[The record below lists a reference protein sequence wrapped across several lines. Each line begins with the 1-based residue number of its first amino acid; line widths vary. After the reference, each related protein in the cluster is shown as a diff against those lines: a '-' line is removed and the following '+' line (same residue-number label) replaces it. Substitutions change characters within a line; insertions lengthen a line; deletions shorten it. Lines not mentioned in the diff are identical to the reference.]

1 MKFISKQSSNLY
13 HSSRTKVRS
22 GLEDWNEDR
31 DDDVQER
38 RKLFEKTSQECVEIF
53 QAFLVTFYRTKI
65 FAETVSA
72 EAVVGRMGHRQT
84 DPKHDRT
91 TALETLLK
99 ADDVEATSFA
109 SAATD
114 DELLV
119 DDLSRTI
126 VEVRNGVHRLS
137 KTFSTACQIIVDLFS
152 VKFFDDE
159 DDANFAAKFNH
170 QDDHVIGEL
179 KEGF

>member
-1 MKFISKQSSNLY
+1 MIHPSTCVNQQYFGEKNISNLTVVKFNY
-13 HSSRTKVRS
+13 SFCH
-22 GLEDWNEDR
+22 
-31 DDDVQER
+31 
-38 RKLFEKTSQECVEIF
+38 LFKNFPVHKNQNLT
-53 QAFLVTFYRTKI
+53 
-65 FAETVSA
+65 
-72 EAVVGRMGHRQT
+72 
-84 DPKHDRT
+84 
-91 TALETLLK
+91 
-99 ADDVEATSFA
+99 DDVEATSFA

-119 DDLSRTI
+119 DDLSRKS

-170 QDDHVIGEL
+170 PDDLVIGEL
-179 KEGF
+179 KEIF